1 MMEGFGESIKRVFTG
16 IGNFVESTGKAIKS
30 VIVGIGEA
38 VGNVVDKI
46 TKMRT
51 AGTEATTK
59 QIKELSNIPADKLFS
74 AAKGIDAND
83 FGGGTFALDGFGGG
97 TFSKISDSLFGGD
110 GPIDKI
116 VELTKKVPELM

>member
-1 MMEGFGESIKRVFTG
+1 MEGFGESIKRVFTG

-59 QIKELSNIPADKLFS
+59 QIKELSDIPADKLFS
-74 AAKGIDAND
+74 AAKGVDAI
-83 FGGGTFALDGFGGG
+83 LHLM
-97 TFSKISDSLFGGD
+97 ILV
-110 GPIDKI
+110 
-116 VELTKKVPELM
+116 VELLVKFLIHYLVGMAQ

>member
-1 MMEGFGESIKRVFTG
+1 MEESIKRVFTG

-51 AGTEATTK
+51 VGTEATTK
-59 QIKELSNIPADKLFS
+59 QIKELSNIP
-74 AAKGIDAND
+74 
-83 FGGGTFALDGFGGG
+83 
-97 TFSKISDSLFGGD
+97 
-110 GPIDKI
+110 
-116 VELTKKVPELM
+116 V

>member
-1 MMEGFGESIKRVFTG
+1 MEGFGESIKRVFTG

-51 AGTEATTK
+51 GTEATTK

-74 AAKGIDAND
+74 AAKGIDAMKD
-83 FGGGTFALDGFGGG
+83 ALDDFGGG

-110 GPIDKI
+110 GSIEKI
-116 VELTKKVPELM
+116 VS